1 MSYTE
6 GILVQQATA
15 DNLERPFDWTSVY
28 AYNNEIFGPGRFLN
42 GDTAKRRY
50 E

>member
-1 MSYTE
+1 MSYTKDTL
-6 GILVQQATA
+6 IQQTTA
-15 DNLERPFDWTSVY
+15 DYLEQQLDWTSVY